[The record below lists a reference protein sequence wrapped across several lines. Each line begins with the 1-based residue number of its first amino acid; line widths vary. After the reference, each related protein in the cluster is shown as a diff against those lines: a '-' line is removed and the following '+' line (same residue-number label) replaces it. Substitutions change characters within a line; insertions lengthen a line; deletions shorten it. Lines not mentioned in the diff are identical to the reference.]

1 MPLTKG
7 YLSKSI
13 SKNIK
18 MEKKAGKPMK
28 QAVAIAL
35 STAHE
40 KEGQMMQYRT
50 LTPKYAKNKKPVK
63 VRKPSKPI
71 DGINHRLLREQ
82 AEAAAQA
89 EAQAAAEVVEAV
101 DTAPEDDAAPTRA
114 ELEAKATELGIRFDG
129 RTKDKK
135 LGQLIQDRLSAPTGE

>member
-1 MPLTKG
+1 MQ
-7 YLSKSI
+7 
-13 SKNIK
+13 
-18 MEKKAGKPMK
+18 EK
-28 QAVAIAL
+28 I
-35 STAHE
+35 
-40 KEGQMMQYRT
+40 
-50 LTPKYAKNKKPVK
+50 LTPKYAKNRKPVK

-89 EAQAAAEVVEAV
+89 EAEAVEVV

>member
-1 MPLTKG
+1 MQD
-7 YLSKSI
+7 
-13 SKNIK
+13 NI
-18 MEKKAGKPMK
+18 
-28 QAVAIAL
+28 
-35 STAHE
+35 
-40 KEGQMMQYRT
+40 
-50 LTPKYAKNKKPVK
+50 LTPKFRKGKKPVK

-89 EAQAAAEVVEAV
+89 EAQAVEVV
-101 DTAPEDDAAPTRA
+101 DTTPEDDAAPTRA

>member
-1 MPLTKG
+1 MQ
-7 YLSKSI
+7 
-13 SKNIK
+13 
-18 MEKKAGKPMK
+18 EK
-28 QAVAIAL
+28 I
-35 STAHE
+35 
-40 KEGQMMQYRT
+40 
-50 LTPKYAKNKKPVK
+50 LTPKYAKNRKPVK

-89 EAQAAAEVVEAV
+89 KAHAVEIV
-101 DTAPEDDAAPTRA
+101 DTAPEDDTAPTRE

>member
-1 MPLTKG
+1 MQ
-7 YLSKSI
+7 
-13 SKNIK
+13 
-18 MEKKAGKPMK
+18 EK
-28 QAVAIAL
+28 I
-35 STAHE
+35 
-40 KEGQMMQYRT
+40 
-50 LTPKYAKNKKPVK
+50 LTPKYAKNRKPVK

-89 EAQAAAEVVEAV
+89 EAQALEVV
-101 DTAPEDDAAPTRA
+101 DTVPEDDAAPTRE

>member
-1 MPLTKG
+1 MQNEIRIP
-7 YLSKSI
+7 KS
-13 SKNIK
+13 
-18 MEKKAGKPMK
+18 
-28 QAVAIAL
+28 
-35 STAHE
+35 
-40 KEGQMMQYRT
+40 
-50 LTPKYAKNKKPVK
+50 KKPVK

-71 DGINHRLLREQ
+71 DGINHRLLAQQ

-89 EAQAAAEVVEAV
+89 QEVL

>member
-1 MPLTKG
+1 
-7 YLSKSI
+7 
-13 SKNIK
+13 
-18 MEKKAGKPMK
+18 
-28 QAVAIAL
+28 
-35 STAHE
+35 
-40 KEGQMMQYRT
+40 MQERI
-50 LTPKYAKNKKPVK
+50 LTPKYLKNRKPVK

-89 EAQAAAEVVEAV
+89 EVQAAEVA
-101 DTAPEDDAAPTRA
+101 DTVPEDDAAPTRE

>member
-1 MPLTKG
+1 MQ
-7 YLSKSI
+7 
-13 SKNIK
+13 
-18 MEKKAGKPMK
+18 EK
-28 QAVAIAL
+28 I
-35 STAHE
+35 
-40 KEGQMMQYRT
+40 
-50 LTPKYAKNKKPVK
+50 LTPKYAKNRKPVK

-82 AEAAAQA
+82 AAAATQA
-89 EAQAAAEVVEAV
+89 EAHAVEVV
-101 DTAPEDDAAPTRA
+101 DTAPEDDDAAPTRE

>member
-1 MPLTKG
+1 MQ
-7 YLSKSI
+7 
-13 SKNIK
+13 
-18 MEKKAGKPMK
+18 EK
-28 QAVAIAL
+28 I
-35 STAHE
+35 
-40 KEGQMMQYRT
+40 
-50 LTPKYAKNKKPVK
+50 LTPKYAKNRKPVK

-89 EAQAAAEVVEAV
+89 EAQAVEVV
-101 DTAPEDDAAPTRA
+101 DTAPEDDASPTRE